1 MYVCSVPQ
9 FFQFFVAPWTVA
21 CQAPPSMGIL
31 QARNWSGVPFP
42 PPGDLPDPGI
52 EPVSVASP
60 PLTGRLL
67 STSSTWE
74 APIHMYACVPSRLGH
89 V

>member
-52 EPVSVASP
+52 EPTSPASSALQADSL
-60 PLTGRLL
+60 PLSQIGSPT
-67 STSSTWE
+67 
-74 APIHMYACVPSRLGH
+74 
-89 V
+89 